1 LKPRKTAC
9 AALPANERCPET
21 KAVEPRAQR
30 SVRRLIMPIITTGLF
45 FAQTY
50 QCQAVMNF
58 RECKLQI

>member
-1 LKPRKTAC
+1 
-9 AALPANERCPET
+9 
-21 KAVEPRAQR
+21 
-30 SVRRLIMPIITTGLF
+30 VRRLIMPIITTGLF